1 MVLPNCSTPGLTGAA
16 KQLCALFTGTAKT
29 GPIHHSKNF
38 RECAANYI
46 ALSNPQKLS
55 NAQEFEHLDYQTA
68 HCKAYIDL
76 FAEDYEYHKHHGGW
90 LTGYVDYG
98 LHNGLN
104 VPAKHHRAPKEHVPT
119 DPLMHIVH
127 PPLTKPNHS
136 FLDEVHFSLLG
147 YTFGPVVS
155 WAVIIGGVLV
165 VYWYF
170 RR

>member
-1 MVLPNCSTPGLTGAA
+1 LTGAA
-16 KQLCALFTGTAKT
+16 KQLCALLTGTAKT

-55 NAQEFEHLDYQTA
+55 KTQEFEHLDYQTA

-98 LHNGLN
+98 LDNGLN
-104 VPAKHHRAPKEHVPT
+104 TTPKSPKSPKSPKPPKSSST
-119 DPLMHIVH
+119 KYLM
-127 PPLTKPNHS
+127 
-136 FLDEVHFSLLG
+136 
-147 YTFGPVVS
+147 
-155 WAVIIGGVLV
+155 IGGIVVVVILV
-165 VYWYF
+165 VMAQT
-170 RR
+170 RHN